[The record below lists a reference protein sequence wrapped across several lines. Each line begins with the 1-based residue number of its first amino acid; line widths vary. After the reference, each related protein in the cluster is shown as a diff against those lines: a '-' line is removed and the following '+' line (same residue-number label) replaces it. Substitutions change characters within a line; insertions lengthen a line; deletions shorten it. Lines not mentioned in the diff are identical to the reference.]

1 MKTIQ
6 ALILAGLAVLCLPG
20 AMAAPGVVASG
31 PVLAVGAMPAVS
43 QWSLGMVIDG
53 RGGARDGVQ
62 VLALSPGGTA
72 ERIGVQVGDR
82 LLAINGQSLVGA
94 RLSNSVFES
103 ALADGSGEIQLEV
116 ERDGAPLTL
125 SGRADAAAAVAGNGA
140 ATQPGCGYVSTVGV
154 PPRVSRNIFRAEIT
168 QINGDST
175 PLEPLNR
182 YQVPAGRHVVV
193 VREFIDRH
201 LISRGDAQRIH
212 RVQRRE
218 GARAYKALVVDVE
231 PGMRYSIG
239 AELLPDRMSPDE
251 IRAHDW
257 WQPVVWESRPEAC
270 R

>member
-1 MKTIQ
+1 MKVFQ
-6 ALILAGLAVLCLPG
+6 ALILAGLAAFCLPG
-20 AMAAPGVVASG
+20 AMAAPGVVTSG
-31 PVLAVGAMPAVS
+31 PALAVVAVPAIS
-43 QWSLGMVIDG
+43 QWSLGLVIDG
-53 RGGARDGVQ
+53 RRSTEDGVR

-82 LLAINGQSLVGA
+82 LLAINGQSLA
-94 RLSNSVFES
+94 RARVSNSLFES
-103 ALADGSGEIQLEV
+103 ALADGNGEVQLEV
-116 ERDGAPLTL
+116 ERDGTPLTL
-125 SGRADAAAAVAGNGA
+125 SGRADEATAVAGNQA
-140 ATQPGCGYVSTVGV
+140 AAQLGCGYVSTVGV

-168 QINGDST
+168 QIDGDST

-218 GARAYKALVVDVE
+218 GARAYKVLVVDVE
-231 PGMRYSIG
+231 PGTRYSIG
-239 AELLPDRMSPDE
+239 AEWLPERMSPDE
-251 IRAHDW
+251 IRDHDW
-257 WQPVVWESRPEAC
+257 WQPVVWESRAEEC